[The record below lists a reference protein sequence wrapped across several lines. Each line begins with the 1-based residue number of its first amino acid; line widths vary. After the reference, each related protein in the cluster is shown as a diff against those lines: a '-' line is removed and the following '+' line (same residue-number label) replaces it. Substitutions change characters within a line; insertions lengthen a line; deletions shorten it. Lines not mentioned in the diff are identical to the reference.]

1 MTVTTTERTA
11 DFASRERTDAIARF
25 ASPATRLLLAGD
37 GLTTT
42 SLQAWARAP
51 LTVGTLEWQVRGD
64 RDTPIAMAPAVL
76 GGPDRVVVRS
86 STLVDPAGT
95 VWSANVV
102 VGRLDVDARTTACL
116 QGAGPLGPELH
127 RAGVSGH
134 RSLLDIGRMPWPLVR
149 GTAPA
154 AYRIC
159 LLRHGAEPLGVVRE
173 IFNPA
178 LVDPRLLSE
187 RGR

>member
-1 MTVTTTERTA
+1 MTTTERTTG
-11 DFASRERTDAIARF
+11 FAGPDSAGAIARF
-25 ASPATRLLLAGD
+25 ACPATRLLLAGD

-51 LTVGTLEWQVRGD
+51 LRVGALQWRVSDD
-64 RDTPIAMAPAVL
+64 RDTPLAMAPAVL
-76 GGPDRVVVRS
+76 GGSGRVVVRG

-102 VGRLDVDARTTACL
+102 VGRLDLDARATACL
-116 QGAGPLGPELH
+116 KGDGPLGPELH
-127 RAGVSGH
+127 RAGVRGP
-134 RSLLDIGRMPWPLVR
+134 RSLLDIGRTPWPLAGA
-149 GTAPA
+149 GTPA

-159 LLRHGAEPLGVVRE
+159 LLRHGTKPLGVVRE

-178 LVDPRLLSE
+178 LIDPRPLPE
-187 RGR
+187 RAR